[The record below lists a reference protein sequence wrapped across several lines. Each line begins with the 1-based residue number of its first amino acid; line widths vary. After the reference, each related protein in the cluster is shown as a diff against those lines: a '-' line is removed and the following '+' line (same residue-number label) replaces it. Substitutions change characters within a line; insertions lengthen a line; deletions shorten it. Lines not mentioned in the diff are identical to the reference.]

1 VYELIEDAGL
11 LAVLLIGGIVIFRAR
26 WVQRV
31 TELNQ
36 VLEAVLATST
46 DAVFWLRADGR
57 VRYCSAA
64 AVQMFQRD
72 RTEMIGRRIE
82 HVIPSLIFAAPRLSI
97 SRNPLQDPS
106 LDLPS
111 KLEIVATDREG
122 TAFPVCVTIKS
133 LSRKSKGCVVR
144 VRDESHREI
153 EKQELRSYADQLLL
167 TKHSLERHNAVLERE
182 VQQRTEELREAK
194 EYAESANEAKSTFL
208 ANMSHE
214 LRTPLHGILSFSQ
227 FGQRRIE
234 TAGREKTL
242 HYFSMIE
249 KCGSTLLHLVN
260 QLLDLAKLESG
271 PDELDLKPIS
281 LEQVVKEGVEELRTF
296 ATGREVELRVV
307 VEAEAEAIEVAVDRW
322 QIAQLTRNLLGNAI
336 KFSPNGS
343 VVTVKMG
350 SDGQSARMSVIDQG
364 PGIPEDEIG
373 SIFEKFVQST
383 RTGNG
388 AGGTGLGLP
397 ICREVVARHGGSI
410 AAENIQPHGAAFHVR
425 LPIFDEHAVG
435 VSPELSSSVNQSN
448 RPGQILIEER
458 SCPSLIAS

>member
-1 VYELIEDAGL
+1 VYHSIENLNL
-11 LAVLLIGGIVIFRAR
+11 LAALLLGGVAVLLRAR

-36 VLEAVLATST
+36 VLDAVLATST
-46 DAVFWLRADGR
+46 DAVFWLHADGR
-57 VRYCSAA
+57 VRDCSVA
-64 AVQMFQRD
+64 AVQMFQRS

-82 HVIPSLIFAAPRLSI
+82 HVIPSLMFAAPRLSI
-97 SRNPLQDPS
+97 SRGPLQDPS

-111 KLEIVATDREG
+111 KLDIVATDRDG
-122 TAFPVCVTIKS
+122 TAFPVSVTIKC
-133 LSRKSKGCVVR
+133 LSRKSRGCVIR
-144 VRDESHREI
+144 VRDDSHREMD
-153 EKQELRSYADQLLL
+153 KQELRNYADQLLL
-167 TKHSLERHNAVLERE
+167 TKHSLERHNAVLEHE
-182 VQQRTEELREAK
+182 VKLRTEELREAK

-227 FGQRRIE
+227 FGQRRIDS
-234 TAGREKTL
+234 AGREKIL

-271 PDELDLKPIS
+271 TDELDLKAIAI
-281 LEQVVKEGVEELRTF
+281 EQVVNEGVEELR
-296 ATGREVELRVV
+296 ALASGCGVELRVV
-307 VEAEAEAIEVAVDRW
+307 VDAEAIEVVVDRW
-322 QIAQLTRNLLGNAI
+322 QIAQLIRNLLGNAI
-336 KFSPNGS
+336 KFSPRGS
-343 VVTVKMG
+343 VVIINVG
-350 SDGQSARMSVIDQG
+350 REGQSARMSVIDQG
-364 PGIPEDEIG
+364 PGIPEDEIP

-388 AGGTGLGLP
+388 PGGTGLGLP

-410 AAENIQPHGAAFHVR
+410 TAENTRPHGAAFHVR
-425 LPIFDEHAVG
+425 LPLHDEHVVDA
-435 VSPELSSSVNQSN
+435 SRKPTSAANQGNSLN
-448 RPGQILIEER
+448 QTLIEEY